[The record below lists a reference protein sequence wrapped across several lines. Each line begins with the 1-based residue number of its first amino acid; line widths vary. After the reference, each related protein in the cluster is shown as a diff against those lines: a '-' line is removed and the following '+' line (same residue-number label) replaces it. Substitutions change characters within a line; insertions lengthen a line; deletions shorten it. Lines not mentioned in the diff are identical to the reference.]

1 MEDTVVDFW
10 RMVTEHNIT
19 TMVMLS
25 GDNAW
30 KSWEPEPESK
40 FGNVTV
46 KLLSKVEWPDLVS
59 FVTRFYTNSTRP
71 GNGIH

>member
-46 KLLSKVEWPDLVS
+46 KLLSKVE
-59 FVTRFYTNSTRP
+59 
-71 GNGIH
+71 